1 MLALALAL
9 VLMLMLML
17 ALALVLVFA
26 LVLELVLVWAAKKH
40 PRVQTEQV
48 AMVPVTEAVAAM
60 VLEAGIVTVWAVMVT
75 TKAVTS

>member
-1 MLALALAL
+1 MLAFDPVLVRMRVL
-9 VLMLMLML
+9 VLAPVLM
-17 ALALVLVFA
+17 LALVLVW
-26 LVLELVLVWAAKKH
+26 VAKKH